1 MEGKIGILQG
11 DITKLAVDLIVDAAS
26 DVGDVSGVMSEA
38 FYRENLD
45 RAVANNCK
53 TIAFPAMGCERLALQ
68 TVGDFLQYDAGGAT
82 IDGVSFVCVSDETY
96 DAFVEAFGA
105 LVYV

>member
-1 MEGKIGILQG
+1 MQGKIGILQG

-26 DVGDVSGVMSEA
+26 DASGVMSA
-38 FYRENLD
+38 TFYRETLD
-45 RAVANNCK
+45 RAVAHNFK

-68 TVGDFLQYDAGGAT
+68 TVGDFLQYDAGGAR
-82 IDGVSFVCVSDETY
+82 IEGVSFVCVSDETY

>member
-11 DITKLAVDLIVDAAS
+11 DITKLAVDLMVNP
-26 DVGDVSGVMSEA
+26 VGDVTAA

-45 RAVANNCK
+45 RAVADNFK
-53 TIAFPAMGCERLALQ
+53 TIAFPAIGCERIALQ
-68 TVGDFLQYDAGGAT
+68 SVGDFLRTDDGAK